1 MCISTGRPCH
11 GGRYECDPHEQQ
23 EWLTLWEL
31 LRGRPGSAP
40 PRPRLARKAT
50 ELSVPCGRMSGREV
64 RMMERPDPGGP
75 IRRERYE
82 LLVAANLAQE
92 NAFEI
97 LALIFRS
104 KGGDEA
110 AARLRALLALTAA
123 NRVDPDDAL
132 RIHDTTGRLGSR
144 RNSTR
149 YGGNWT
155 PSRCSSSSAAARA
168 CRPPRSPPGPIGRP
182 ATPRRNRPLEMLAH
196 HVDTVPLPSAGRAWC
211 ATPAPV
217 GGVHPR
223 DMLRGYESAS
233 ATRGSAVRPARRAA
247 LTGRCS
253 AMMFAGGV
261 TSLGLG
267 VRSAV

>member
-1 MCISTGRPCH
+1 
-11 GGRYECDPHEQQ
+11 
-23 EWLTLWEL
+23 
-31 LRGRPGSAP
+31 
-40 PRPRLARKAT
+40 
-50 ELSVPCGRMSGREV
+50 
-64 RMMERPDPGGP
+64 MERPDPGGP

-104 KGGDEA
+104 KSGDEA

-217 GGVHPR
+217 GGWGSSTRHAARIRIRICDVSV
-223 DMLRGYESAS
+223 RGA
-233 ATRGSAVRPARRAA
+233 ARQA
-247 LTGRCS
+247 GRTAGGCS
-253 AMMFAGGV
+253 AMTLRAVLLLRGRRCVQQCDERIGVGGHGAEAADRG
-261 TSLGLG
+261 SGEG
-267 VRSAV
+267 GARADQ